1 MQTFKLLGLPG
12 LAFEQV
18 TNKLD
23 TFKIIVLTTVSKK
36 FKRKV
41 QGVKLKASTLKWNYP
56 CSIHINS
63 SGGSFGIEI
72 SGSAGGEIKRIN
84 DKPVRIGTF
93 PISSHQTQ
101 LFVNPA
107 CPSSTRLTVMEDV
120 TIHLLSIFQVR
131 HFNFVLWDKT
141 HNPDISSIFV
151 WKYCRDFLNFYLG
164 DTRKPQISPEEM
176 SFLSRNI
183 KAEILHIEK
192 LTTNFQH
199 KETFNC
205 KQLELI
211 DPCWATPECLNSEQ
225 YTDVI
230 IRTQSFTYNHFF
242 NEVLKN
248 WMQGRHE
255 KLESF
260 FATTSFGF
268 VRATLD
274 GIEQIPTSFSKEE
287 LQLRSANWHRLI
299 DCVDIRRPTD
309 GRLATVQ
316 MSYEFIL
323 LLVWHEKHFEHVSE
337 ETKNKLRRL
346 KLI

>member
-18 TNKLD
+18 ANKLD
-23 TFKIIVLTTVSKK
+23 AFKIIVLTTVSKK
-36 FKRKV
+36 FKRKI
-41 QGVKLKASTLKWNYP
+41 QGVKLKVSTLKWNYP
-56 CSIHINS
+56 CSININS
-63 SGGSFGIEI
+63 SQGSIGIEI

-84 DKPVRIGTF
+84 GTPVRIDTF
-93 PISSHQTQ
+93 PINSHQTQ

-141 HNPDISSIFV
+141 LNPDISSIFI
-151 WKYCRDFLNFYLG
+151 WKYCQDFLNFYLC
-164 DTRKPQISPEEM
+164 DTLRPQISPEEM
-176 SFLSRNI
+176 TFLSRNV
-183 KAEILHIEK
+183 KAETLHIGK

-211 DPCWATPECLNSEQ
+211 NPCWATPECLNSDQ
-225 YTDVI
+225 YTDMI
-230 IRTQSFTYNHFF
+230 IRTQSSTYNHFF
-242 NEVLKN
+242 NGVLKN
-248 WMQGRHE
+248 WMQGRHQ

-260 FATTSFGF
+260 FATTSLWIG
-268 VRATLD
+268 RTTLD

-287 LQLRSANWHRLI
+287 LQLRSRYWHPEI
-299 DCVDIRRPTD
+299 GCVDIRRPTD

-316 MSYEFIL
+316 MSYESIL
-323 LLVWHEKHFEHVSE
+323 LLGWHEKHFEHVSE
-337 ETKNKLRRL
+337 ETKTKLRRL